1 MTSIN
6 AEKVQGD
13 GVYVVKNTK
22 DEAKMRKDNKA
33 FLTDI
38 TVNYYGEDR
47 KQPIRMYYEY
57 QCKHNHGNLTNTSSL
72 NQSNLQ
78 TPTRRPWEI

>member
-57 QCKHNHGNLTNTSSL
+57 
-72 NQSNLQ
+72 
-78 TPTRRPWEI
+78 